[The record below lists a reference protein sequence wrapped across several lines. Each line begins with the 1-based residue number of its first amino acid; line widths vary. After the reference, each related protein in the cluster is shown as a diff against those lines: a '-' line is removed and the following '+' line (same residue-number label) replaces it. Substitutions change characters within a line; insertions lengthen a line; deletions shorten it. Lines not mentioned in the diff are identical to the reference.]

1 MSHNLIQICLLL
13 VISLRCLVVGFSQV
27 PTDEEILSEVSRVL
41 PPISLTPDEA
51 RSVETLMDISP
62 YYNPKWVKEYI
73 SVEIKATVDESVVI
87 SKGTDEV
94 LTTAQIQLINST
106 DEETIIWASVSY
118 QPDNTLAHNE
128 TKEHV
133 FSFTIDPVT
142 EAHYKNGYSLLA
154 QQLQTEVVDQLDPAV
169 FEGYTLAAITFT
181 VDKDGKVRDAQVA
194 ESTED
199 EGTDQLLLDAICKMT
214 DWAPATYASGLTTE
228 QDFVWIIGNKQS
240 CKMNFFNTRRGLAK
254 SGN

>member
-118 QPDNTLAHNE
+118 QPD
-128 TKEHV
+128 
-133 FSFTIDPVT
+133 
-142 EAHYKNGYSLLA
+142 
-154 QQLQTEVVDQLDPAV
+154 DQLDPAV